1 MVNETPDAIDGGAA
15 DRRGTPRRVA
25 EHATLG
31 AANLNPF
38 GDLHTVQHLSAR
50 LARGVR
56 AVFEPLL
63 RKEVRS
69 WAEPLVVQRLAD
81 YRAERPDGLTA
92 WLPLTMS
99 ASSAGGG
106 GLPPGQALAVLD
118 GRFVLELLDLFFGGT
133 GHVAHDLPGE
143 FTPAAEAM
151 VHRLGTMLAEPM
163 RAAWEPLARLAFAP
177 GHVEINP
184 SLIADLD
191 TDDAVVVTRF
201 GIAAGTAKPVFLDLL
216 YPVAAL
222 KPHGPSLT
230 GKVHGK
236 TAEPDPAWRTGLTRA
251 VMDVRFGVRSVLAEP
266 MVPLSLLMELKLGD
280 VIPITVGQDVPVMV
294 GGDRLGA
301 GTVGTSNGKA
311 AIKLNTLSCD
321 VSSDPGGFR

>member
-1 MVNETPDAIDGGAA
+1 MVNEALQNASES
-15 DRRGTPRRVA
+15 DRRERPRRQA
-25 EHATLG
+25 EHAALG
-31 AANLNPF
+31 TANLNPF

-56 AVFEPLL
+56 GVFEPLL
-63 RKEVRS
+63 RKEVRA

-99 ASSAGGG
+99 TAGA
-106 GLPPGQALAVLD
+106 LPSGQALAVLD

-133 GHVAHDLPGE
+133 GHVAHDLPAE

-151 VHRLGTMLAEPM
+151 VGRLGTMLAEPM
-163 RAAWEPLARLAFAP
+163 RQAWEPLAKIAFTA
-177 GHVEINP
+177 GRVEVNP

-191 TDDAVVVTRF
+191 TEDAVVVTRF

-266 MVPLSLLMELKLGD
+266 MVPLSLLMDLKMGD
-280 VIPITVGQDVPVMV
+280 VIPINVGGDVPVMV

-311 AIKLNTLSCD
+311 AIKLTSISYETTTAL
-321 VSSDPGGFR
+321 GGDFQ